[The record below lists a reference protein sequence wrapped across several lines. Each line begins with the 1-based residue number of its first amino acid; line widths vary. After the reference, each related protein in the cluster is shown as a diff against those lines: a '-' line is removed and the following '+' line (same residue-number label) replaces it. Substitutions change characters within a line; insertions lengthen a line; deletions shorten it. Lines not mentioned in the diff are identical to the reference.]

1 MNEYDYDDEILDRE
15 QEEVREIDLPAI
27 VRNWEKVAT
36 SYSRYNN
43 IPAIIGFYSLLG
55 DLAKNMVEVPFGPTS
70 TDTRVHFCWIQTAR
84 TGKTTLL
91 SYVLNPVAKEIFKEL
106 EDDPDIES
114 KVLNFADYTTAAL
127 VGTYYENKKFV
138 EDPEKI
144 QKIYDDEVD
153 KIETNYADEVRK
165 LEERLMPRGN
175 LTQEQFVV
183 EDTKLI
189 SERNKQLRLAEETR
203 DLAKERWIIEY
214 GPIHGEGLWF
224 ADEFEGSGVF
234 KDKSH
239 KENMNIVFQTLMNNF
254 HNGSNIYPRILTG
267 KPTIFLDSR
276 YTIIA
281 CTFPPEYMLKT
292 VAEKGILQ
300 RFLPYIWTVPDDIV
314 TNMRKEVI
322 RGFGTRAE
330 TKGPPLHLKQGILQI
345 YRLLKRR
352 FEFVGKDRDKTIVY
366 SASAK
371 DVLDMEYD
379 NILRYIDN
387 LRPEIRNVVRLF
399 EMNLLEYMGKLAV
412 LSTIAMAPSISR
424 EEDRFIV
431 HSQNIRQGAY
441 IVRKCYT
448 ALVSWLEDAMKE
460 NRKIF
465 KEKSNFKEF
474 QQAYQLALDRA
485 KPQETMT
492 GGYVWKKNVLAEASK
507 ILKVSPASTYRKFE
521 KISEFFETTKK
532 GKQAYIKLKT
542 TEG

>member
-1 MNEYDYDDEILDRE
+1 
-15 QEEVREIDLPAI
+15 
-27 VRNWEKVAT
+27 
-36 SYSRYNN
+36 
-43 IPAIIGFYSLLG
+43 
-55 DLAKNMVEVPFGPTS
+55 
-70 TDTRVHFCWIQTAR
+70 
-84 TGKTTLL
+84 
-91 SYVLNPVAKEIFKEL
+91 
-106 EDDPDIES
+106 
-114 KVLNFADYTTAAL
+114 
-127 VGTYYENKKFV
+127 
-138 EDPEKI
+138 
-144 QKIYDDEVD
+144 
-153 KIETNYADEVRK
+153 
-165 LEERLMPRGN
+165 
-175 LTQEQFVV
+175 
-183 EDTKLI
+183 
-189 SERNKQLRLAEETR
+189 
-203 DLAKERWIIEY
+203 
-214 GPIHGEGLWF
+214 
-224 ADEFEGSGVF
+224 
-234 KDKSH
+234 
-239 KENMNIVFQTLMNNF
+239 
-254 HNGSNIYPRILTG
+254 
-267 KPTIFLDSR
+267 
-276 YTIIA
+276 
-281 CTFPPEYMLKT
+281 MLKT

-314 TNMRKEVI
+314 TSMRKEVI

-330 TKGPPLHLKQGILQI
+330 TQGPPLHLKQGILEI
-345 YRLLKRR
+345 YKLLKRR
-352 FEFVGKDRDKTIVY
+352 FESVDKDRDKTIVY

-412 LSTIAMAPSISR
+412 LSAIAMAPSISR
-424 EEDRFIV
+424 EQDRFIV

-448 ALVSWLEDAMKE
+448 ALVEWLEGAMKE

-532 GKQAYIKLKT
+532 GKQAYIKVKT

>member
-55 DLAKNMVEVPFGPTS
+55 DLAKNMVEIPFGPTS

-84 TGKTTLL
+84 TGKTTLI
-91 SYVLNPVAKEIFKEL
+91 SYVLSPVAKEIYKEL
-106 EDDPDIES
+106 EDDPYVKS

-127 VGTYYENKKFV
+127 VGTYFENKKFV

-144 QKIYDDEVD
+144 QQIFNDE
-153 KIETNYADEVRK
+153 E
-165 LEERLMPRGN
+165 
-175 LTQEQFVV
+175 
-183 EDTKLI
+183 TKLAT
-189 SERNKQLRLAEETR
+189 QLGNEEITQAEYLKKLNEAEELR

-214 GPIHGEGLWF
+214 GPIHGQGLWF

-314 TNMRKEVI
+314 TSMRKEVI

-330 TKGPPLHLKQGILQI
+330 TKGPPLHLKQGILEI
-345 YRLLKRR
+345 YKLLKRR
-352 FEFVGKDRDKTIVY
+352 FESVDKDRDKTIVY

-485 KPQETMT
+485 KPQETMA

-521 KISEFFETTKK
+521 KISEFFSTTKK
-532 GKQAYIKLKT
+532 GKQAYIRLKT
-542 TEG
+542 TEE